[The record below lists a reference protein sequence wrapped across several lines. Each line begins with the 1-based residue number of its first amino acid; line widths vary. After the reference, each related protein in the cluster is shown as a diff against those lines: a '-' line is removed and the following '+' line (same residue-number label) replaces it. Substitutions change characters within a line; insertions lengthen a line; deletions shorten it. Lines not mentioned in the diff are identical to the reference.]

1 MSKELEALIAAAS
14 GVIIFN
20 IIKVIYELIKA
31 RKEK

>member
-1 MSKELEALIAAAS
+1 MSKELEALIAAAG